1 MMVSIAMTPVVRWAR
16 LRRPADC
23 GLRVGAWYPVA
34 ALSATEVRVYVR
46 GQLVR
51 VARTLVELRTAPP
64 GEWTVVRGPFNAA
77 RVPASAR
84 DGYIVCP
91 NCRHREPI
99 PEERPAIRRCAR
111 CNTAA
116 AVAWSDVPAPAA
128 ARVSSLKSD
137 RRLTRRRS
145 FGSRRRTPE
154 RRIADRRVL
163 PLLGYQIEQR
173 LEQRRSALPRRYVTD
188 RRSGIER
195 RRRVAA
201 W

>member
-34 ALSATEVRVYVR
+34 A
-46 GQLVR
+46 
-51 VARTLVELRTAPP
+51 
-64 GEWTVVRGPFNAA
+64 
-77 RVPASAR
+77 
-84 DGYIVCP
+84 
-91 NCRHREPI
+91 
-99 PEERPAIRRCAR
+99 
-111 CNTAA
+111 
-116 AVAWSDVPAPAA
+116 
-128 ARVSSLKSD
+128 RVSPLKSD

-173 LEQRRSALPRRYVTD
+173 LAQRRSALPRRYVTD